1 MKPQAK
7 AASFSLL
14 VHALCFLAALGLGRQ
29 AMPVQPPI
37 GLDFSILPSDTPADG
52 SPAPPVQQRIAP
64 VEKKVEP
71 RPTVKKTLPTVKK
84 KVPPPMANNAPLQ
97 ENSIPVAAGQSAST
111 AQDSA
116 QAPPEQAAPA
126 ASAHGAGAG
135 QPHNDGSGRGVYTT
149 GQLDG
154 PLAVLAKSPPAYPP
168 AAKRRNIQGWIKI
181 RFIVDEQGQVGQV
194 SVLAAE
200 PEGIFEQ
207 SVLRC
212 VNSWRFRPG
221 TVKGMAVK
229 ALVEQTITFKLE
241 G

>member
-1 MKPQAK
+1 M
-7 AASFSLL
+7 
-14 VHALCFLAALGLGRQ
+14 
-29 AMPVQPPI
+29 
-37 GLDFSILPSDTPADG
+37 
-52 SPAPPVQQRIAP
+52 
-64 VEKKVEP
+64 EP
-71 RPTVKKTLPTVKK
+71 RPVVKKTPPAIKK
-84 KVPPPMANNAPLQ
+84 KAPPPVANNAPLQ
-97 ENSIPVAAGQSAST
+97 ENSVPVAAGPPVSA

-116 QAPPEQAAPA
+116 QAASEQATVAPA
-126 ASAHGAGAG
+126 ASAHGAESG
-135 QPHNDGSGRGVYTT
+135 QPHGGGSSRGVYNT